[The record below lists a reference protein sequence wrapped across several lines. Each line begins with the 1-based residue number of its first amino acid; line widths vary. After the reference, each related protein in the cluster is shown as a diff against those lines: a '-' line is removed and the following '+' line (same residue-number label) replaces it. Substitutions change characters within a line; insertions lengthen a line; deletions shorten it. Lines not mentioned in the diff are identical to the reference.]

1 VSIQASIV
9 TLKTLQVLDT
19 RILQL
24 QSELTDERANMDEKS
39 ERHVTLVS
47 KIANLET
54 AVDGMEGTRSE
65 LQGELRQLNIQVD
78 KAREKLARCRNEKE
92 ANAAQR
98 EVEEIRRMHRER
110 EFEIQK
116 LVGLIGDA
124 RADLAKVD
132 AERASIAEQID
143 ETQGEAVEKVRGL
156 EAQLA
161 EQLAKKAK
169 ALDGLSRSLRGRYET
184 VSNKRGSGVAAAVG
198 GSCSACHIEISPMMY
213 QEIMRL
219 QELFTCPSCL
229 RILYYAEKA
238 PGSDAPSE
246 RDADA
251 DDGASEE
258 VPSGS

>member
-1 VSIQASIV
+1 MSIQASIAI
-9 TLKTLQVLDT
+9 LKTLQVLDT

-39 ERHVTLVS
+39 ERHVVLVS

-54 AVDGMEGTRSE
+54 AVEGMEGTRSE
-65 LQGELRQLNIQVD
+65 LHGELRQLHIQVD
-78 KAREKLARCRNEKE
+78 KAREKLARCRNERE

-116 LVGLIGDA
+116 LVGLIDDA

-132 AERASIAEQID
+132 EERTAISGQID
-143 ETQGEAVEKVRGL
+143 ETEGAAVEKVRTL
-156 EAQLA
+156 EAQLK

-169 ALDGLSRSLRGRYET
+169 ALDGLSRSLRARYET
-184 VSNKRGSGVAAAVG
+184 VSNKRGSGVAAAVDG
-198 GSCSACHIEISPMMY
+198 TCSACHIEISPMMY

-229 RILYYAEKA
+229 RILYY
-238 PGSDAPSE
+238 SE
-246 RDADA
+246 TVPQADA
-251 DDGASEE
+251 SAKVAADTDGAESEE
-258 VPSGS
+258 APAES

>member
-1 VSIQASIV
+1 MSIQASIA
-9 TLKTLQVLDT
+9 TLRTLQVLDT

-39 ERHVTLVS
+39 ERHVALVS

-54 AVDGMEGTRSE
+54 AVEGMEGTRSE
-65 LQGELRQLNIQVD
+65 LHGELRQLNIQVD

-116 LVGLIGDA
+116 LAGLIDEA
-124 RADLAKVD
+124 RADLAKVE

-143 ETQGEAVEKVRGL
+143 ETQGVAVEKVRAL
-156 EAQLA
+156 EGQLA

-169 ALDGLSRSLRGRYET
+169 ALDGLGRSLRGRYET
-184 VSNKRGSGVAAAVG
+184 VSNKKGSGVAAAVG
-198 GSCSACHIEISPMMY
+198 GTCSACHIEISPMMY

-229 RILYYAEKA
+229 RILYYSETA
-238 PGSDAPSE
+238 PKSEAPPKVAAH
-246 RDADA
+246 ADE
-251 DDGASEE
+251 GASEE
-258 VPSGS
+258 EPSES